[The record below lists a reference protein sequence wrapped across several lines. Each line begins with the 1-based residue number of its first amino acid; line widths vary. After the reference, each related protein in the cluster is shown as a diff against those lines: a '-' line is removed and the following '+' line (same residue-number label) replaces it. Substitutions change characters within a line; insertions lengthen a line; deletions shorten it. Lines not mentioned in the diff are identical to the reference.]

1 MEIREFAIVHS
12 HPEISDKLMEVEV
25 VRGITVPAPSGYTEG
40 DMNMYIDVEFPWPSD
55 SPQKHQT
62 KSIKES
68 SNPEFNETCSF
79 DIDRKQTRSLQRV
92 FKRQPI
98 KFMIYQYR
106 MLRKDIFI
114 GMVSVSLEALEK
126 KCDLHVTEDIK
137 DEKGRKP
144 VGGKLEVKVRLRE
157 PLSGRDQEV
166 KNQKWLVFQES
177 IATES
182 SVRML
187 QPQGGGASGGAA
199 GVTSPMKVE
208 QTTSLE
214 ALKLELS
221 IVQNAVKAG
230 KKDQAT
236 IQRGQAIQSRIKVI
250 KQKLQDPGFK
260 REYMSTIM
268 RELKMEKV
276 IEQQLVQAGRTSEAK
291 VVQGRRK
298 MMENELSKLQK

>member
-1 MEIREFAIVHS
+1 MEVREFTIVHS
-12 HPEISDKLMEVEV
+12 HPEISDKLIEVEV
-25 VRGITVPAPSGYTEG
+25 MRGITIPAPSGYAEG
-40 DMNMYIDVEFPWPSD
+40 DMNLYIEVEFPWPSD

-79 DIDRKQTRSLQRV
+79 DIDRKQSRSLQRI
-92 FKRQPI
+92 FKRQPV
-98 KFMIYQYR
+98 KFTIFQHR
-106 MLRKDIFI
+106 LLRKDIFI
-114 GMVSVSLEALEK
+114 GMVSVPLESLEK
-126 KCDLHVTEDIK
+126 KCDLHLTEDLK

-144 VGGKLEVKVRLRE
+144 VGGKLEVKIRLRE

-177 IATES
+177 IATEPT
-182 SVRML
+182 VKML
-187 QPQGGGASGGAA
+187 QPQGGGASGPA
-199 GVTSPMKVE
+199 GVTSPIKVE
-208 QTTSLE
+208 QTTSVE

-236 IQRGQAIQSRIKVI
+236 IQRGQAIQTRIKMI
-250 KQKLQDPGFK
+250 KQKLQEPGFK
-260 REYMSTIM
+260 REYVSSIM
-268 RELKMEKV
+268 KEMKTEKV